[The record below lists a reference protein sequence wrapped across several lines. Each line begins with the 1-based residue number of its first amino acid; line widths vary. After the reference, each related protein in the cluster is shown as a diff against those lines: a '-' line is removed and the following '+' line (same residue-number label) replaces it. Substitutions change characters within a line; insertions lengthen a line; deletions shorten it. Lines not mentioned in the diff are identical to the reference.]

1 MNLPRHR
8 PVRTFLATLILAM
21 GTATLLG
28 GCASQP
34 KQPQSMR
41 DPQADFSA
49 FRTFGW
55 HLDAKPDAAAPPLSL
70 LDSNIR
76 AALKAELTRKGY
88 QEAAAG
94 AAPDLLVDYETVR
107 AEKIKS
113 NPIRIG
119 VGVGSWGGSGGGG
132 VSVGSPSAR
141 NVDEG
146 TLVVHVIDP
155 KRKAEVFEGRA
166 SRELGKSGADPAV
179 VQSAVADVLRD
190 FPARGSAQP

>member
-1 MNLPRHR
+1 MSQPHLLL
-8 PVRTFLATLILAM
+8 VRTSLAAFALA
-21 GTATLLG
+21 LG
-28 GCASQP
+28 AAALVSGCASQP
-34 KQPQSMR
+34 EQPQSMR
-41 DPQADFSA
+41 DPQADFNA

-55 HLDAKPDAAAPPLSL
+55 YRDAKPDAAAPPLSL

-88 QEAAAG
+88 QEVAAG

-146 TLVVHVIDP
+146 TLVVHVVDP

-166 SRELGKSGADPAV
+166 SRELGKSGADPAA

-190 FPARGSAQP
+190 FPARSRPEP